1 MFFESSSECV
11 VYLDASDD
19 LLRDRVMNLPEKVVQ
34 EQNYEQDHF
43 LGRLAKYREND
54 AENDTVLQYFD
65 EIDIAPLYI
74 GNPCVTVRCVYM
86 LNHSAKKP
94 HIKTHFFCQR

>member
-1 MFFESSSECV
+1 M

-65 EIDIAPLYI
+65 EIDIAPLSI
-74 GNPCVTVRCVYM
+74 GNPCITVRCAYM
-86 LNHSAKKP
+86 LNRSDKEP
-94 HIKTHFFCQR
+94 RIKTHFFC